1 MKVFFD
7 TSALA
12 KRYVEER
19 GSEEVES
26 LCGEASDLAVS
37 VIAIPE
43 IISALSRLRRE
54 RRITA
59 RQYARAKAALW
70 NDIQDVSVCNLTPEV
85 IDRSIEILER
95 SPVRAMDALH
105 VACAVEWGSDLFVSS
120 DRRQLE
126 AAGSLR
132 LLTRRV

>member
-43 IISALSRLRRE
+43 IISALSRLKRE
-54 RRITA
+54 RRMTA

-70 NDIQDVSVCNLTPEV
+70 SDIEDVSVCNLTPEV
-85 IDRSIEILER
+85 IERSIDILER

-105 VACAVEWGSDLFVSS
+105 VACAVEWGSELFVSS

-126 AAGSLR
+126 VAESLR
-132 LLTRRV
+132 LPTQRV